1 MSNAMTAGTAIGAD
15 WVEEKIA
22 QRHQSVRLRLM
33 RELHERHKT
42 QRQKRRDVARLLLAA
57 SVVFLG
63 VVMVEFGRKTHALS
77 ISTIE
82 HSRNAG

>member
-1 MSNAMTAGTAIGAD
+1 MSNAMTVGAGAD
-15 WVEEKIA
+15 WIEEKIA